1 MHGYKKFYLMH
12 HYYRKQYRTLYIYRT
27 LAMDIVTWVGLMCV
41 KLRQDYWDLPRSW
54 VWRHTKYMAKET
66 QWKITWY
73 VLSQIWWDVLDFTYF
88 YFTIHSPAKKMPS
101 STEFVL
107 SLLTVTSI
115 VIQYYTSTLLDLK
128 FLNKL
133 IKCAII
139 LLKPILCAKHLW

>member
-1 MHGYKKFYLMH
+1 
-12 HYYRKQYRTLYIYRT
+12 
-27 LAMDIVTWVGLMCV
+27 MC
-41 KLRQDYWDLPRSW
+41 
-54 VWRHTKYMAKET
+54 ET
-66 QWKITWY
+66 QTRLLRLAQELAVETYQVYGQGNTVENYLVRFI
-73 VLSQIWWDVLDFTYF
+73 SDMMRIVLDFTYF

-133 IKCAII
+133 IRCAII
-139 LLKPILCAKHLW
+139 LLKPILCAKHL